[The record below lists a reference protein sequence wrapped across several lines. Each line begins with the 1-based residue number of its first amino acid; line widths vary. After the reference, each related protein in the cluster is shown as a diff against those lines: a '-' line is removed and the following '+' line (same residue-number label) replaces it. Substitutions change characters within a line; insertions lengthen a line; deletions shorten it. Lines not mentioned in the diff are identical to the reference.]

1 MKLISFSLA
10 VLVAAG
16 SLTAQPSFVGPAPVP
31 TVVRD
36 ESLRRAAYHAR
47 IDEVLTWRA
56 SLVKPGDAATFGL
69 SEIGAKLALRQDA
82 AACSER
88 LIELMKTPAADMF
101 WMFPVTCIS
110 YLGRDQLTPEA
121 KAAVREAWRTY
132 MPLRGDTENH
142 WAMYYTSM
150 YLMSQ
155 LWPDDGPEKWFN
167 GKSSKV
173 IHQEAKEYLE
183 HWMRLTTTIGQG
195 EYDCTHYLGEY
206 SIPMLYLATWAED
219 PVMRQRGRMMLDY
232 LMADFAVDTLNGI
245 YIGAHARTDDT
256 TVREK
261 WNSLSSFFAWLFLG
275 NCPLPVNAGGWGHFF
290 AMAARNYELPEV
302 IYRIGTDRP
311 ESFSHFE
318 KKRTRH
324 RWRSSEV
331 RNAPVYKTSYVTRDY
346 AVGSDQ
352 GGLLQPIQQHSW
364 DVTWAVPD
372 PRGVHNTMF
381 SVQPHYGP
389 DELMMYFTEMP
400 DHMPEAVTFQGKPT
414 YIAADKVLGGSQ
426 YEQVFQNLDT
436 IISLTNTPAGAT
448 WEHVNGFFSKDLAV
462 LEEDPSGWIF
472 AQGGRAYLAYRPLS
486 SYEWHPFE
494 KGGKRL
500 YSPSRQNGTILQVAS
515 ASEFKSWDEFK
526 AAIRAL
532 PLTITLQPAPRVKFT
547 TLRGHRVECAY
558 GEAPRVDGRVLDYEK
573 EWKLFSGPYLNAEV
587 GSGTLTMTHGR
598 LRRVLDFNALTIT
611 DAVTP

>member
-1 MKLISFSLA
+1 MSPQQGIERSMLDGKDREELHSIASAIGLKGVTRLKKA
-10 VLVAAG
+10 DLVDAILSAAG
-16 SLTAQPSFVGPAPVP
+16 
-31 TVVRD
+31 
-36 ESLRRAAYHAR
+36 
-47 IDEVLTWRA
+47 
-56 SLVKPGDAATFGL
+56 GDGGGD
-69 SEIGAKLALRQDA
+69 GAKAKKA
-82 AACSER
+82 
-88 LIELMKTPAADMF
+88 PA
-101 WMFPVTCIS
+101 
-110 YLGRDQLTPEA
+110 A

-261 WNSLSSFFAWLFLG
+261 WNGLSSFFAWLFLG
-275 NCPLPVNAGGWGHFF
+275 NCPLPMNAGGWGHFF
-290 AMAARNYELPEV
+290 AMVARNYELPEV

-352 GGLLQPIQQHSW
+352 GEI
-364 DVTWAVPD
+364 
-372 PRGVHNTMF
+372 
-381 SVQPHYGP
+381 
-389 DELMMYFTEMP
+389 
-400 DHMPEAVTFQGKPT
+400 
-414 YIAADKVLGGSQ
+414 
-426 YEQVFQNLDT
+426 
-436 IISLTNTPAGAT
+436 
-448 WEHVNGFFSKDLAV
+448 
-462 LEEDPSGWIF
+462 
-472 AQGGRAYLAYRPLS
+472 GRA
-486 SYEWHPFE
+486 H
-494 KGGKRL
+494 
-500 YSPSRQNGTILQVAS
+500 V
-515 ASEFKSWDEFK
+515 
-526 AAIRAL
+526 
-532 PLTITLQPAPRVKFT
+532 
-547 TLRGHRVECAY
+547 
-558 GEAPRVDGRVLDYEK
+558 
-573 EWKLFSGPYLNAEV
+573 
-587 GSGTLTMTHGR
+587 
-598 LRRVLDFNALTIT
+598 
-611 DAVTP
+611 